1 MNVNAASFMA
11 AASEAYRE
19 LENSTKQYLLQEG
32 KEVML
37 TSADIKKR
45 GLKIFEKIEKLVAR
59 YFNWKLVVV
68 TGVVD
73 VTFDNNSFE
82 GVFSV

>member
-19 LENSTKQYLLQEG
+19 LENSTKQDLLQEG

-37 TSADIKKR
+37 TSADIKKTWAQN
-45 GLKIFEKIEKLVAR
+45 I
-59 YFNWKLVVV
+59 
-68 TGVVD
+68 
-73 VTFDNNSFE
+73 
-82 GVFSV
+82 

>member
-19 LENSTKQYLLQEG
+19 LENSTKQDLLQEG

-45 GLKIFEKIEKLVAR
+45 GTKIFEKIEKLVSSC
-59 YFNWKLVVV
+59 YW
-68 TGVVD
+68 
-73 VTFDNNSFE
+73 E
-82 GVFSV
+82 W

>member
-19 LENSTKQYLLQEG
+19 LENSTKQDLLQEG

-45 GLKIFEKIEKLVAR
+45 GPKIFEKIEKLVGI
-59 YFNWKLVVV
+59 VI
-68 TGVVD
+68 G
-73 VTFDNNSFE
+73 S
-82 GVFSV
+82 